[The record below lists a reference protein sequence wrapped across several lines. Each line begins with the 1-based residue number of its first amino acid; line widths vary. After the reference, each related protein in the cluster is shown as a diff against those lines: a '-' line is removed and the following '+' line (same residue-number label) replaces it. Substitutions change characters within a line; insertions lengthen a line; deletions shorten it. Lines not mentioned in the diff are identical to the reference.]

1 MDYCSI
7 GSNSTSEAESQTDLQ
22 SEFTDSAYSRKRFS
36 TIGSRSRVNQTMKL
50 GMLWDDS
57 SFDSTPR
64 TIKESGV
71 HWHISNAQQC
81 HARVVSTDFVLDAG
95 DLFVVQ
101 INELQENGTL

>member
-1 MDYCSI
+1 
-7 GSNSTSEAESQTDLQ
+7 
-22 SEFTDSAYSRKRFS
+22 
-36 TIGSRSRVNQTMKL
+36 MKL

-71 HWHISNAQQC
+71 HWAVSGTTKC